1 MPVTYRYKPLS
12 KAEYLQIISREVL
25 PTFMYVY
32 QVYAWKSEEDKGF
45 PVIVINGGVNHHRV
59 LGIYPMSS
67 TGEMS
72 AFNHSAISSA

>member
-1 MPVTYRYKPLS
+1 
-12 KAEYLQIISREVL
+12 
-25 PTFMYVY
+25 MYVY

-67 TGEMS
+67 TGETS